1 MMKNFIIEKAAKL
14 RAAFFYCNTIG
25 FYKLNYFLSHLMAA
39 GSLLSFIALYFSSV
53 AAKLL

>member
-1 MMKNFIIEKAAKL
+1 MMKNFIIEKAANL